1 MTIQNEPKYTIA
13 FNLFLKDELQQDQT
27 FLAVYDESET
37 KNAQRIRY
45 GFPDGQIYFLFGNQ
59 EQIFRKAIERL
70 GGHLNQQLSKGELIT
85 PELML
90 KETFDTQRWSSNL
103 NTVQLDYLQWFQD
116 YAEGKFNVMDKASA
130 TTYKLK
136 DPVRLEL
143 SQIVK
148 NVI

>member
-1 MTIQNEPKYTIA
+1 
-13 FNLFLKDELQQDQT
+13 
-27 FLAVYDESET
+27 
-37 KNAQRIRY
+37 
-45 GFPDGQIYFLFGNQ
+45 
-59 EQIFRKAIERL
+59 
-70 GGHLNQQLSKGELIT
+70 
-85 PELML
+85 ML
-90 KETFDTQRWSSNL
+90 KETFDTQRRSSNL